1 MEIEKLLNN
10 DDEVQAEVD
19 AQGYWFD
26 MVRERIHR
34 VKSWLKDRQ
43 KQDSSEKAEK
53 VEPVTSIAKN
63 TSCTPKM
70 KLPKTDLRKF
80 SGDVLDWP
88 EFWDIFRVA
97 VHDNIDI
104 PPVQKFVYLK
114 SLLTGEAAGYVANFK
129 TEEANYELA
138 VERLQSR
145 YGKDDVQWN
154 RLMTKLADMKP
165 IDQSN
170 KAMRDTVDELCA
182 TVRAL
187 QVQVVTPDQYGAL
200 FMPLIESKLP
210 KDWRLEWA
218 RQKTAVGKDTVTFS
232 KLLEFLEQ
240 ELEIRESA
248 DQSDEKSQTSKNKSA
263 ERGKS
268 PLPTASGLMAK
279 SVTCTFCKGSHSPKE
294 CSVPMSVEDRFNT
307 EWSHANIENHANVG
321 EDPTSY
327 SCVRQVERKIL
338 MLVTLCRG
346 TPLTTQA
353 GTLLPI
359 HFYLARFKLRR
370 HPNLNKQLL
379 RRLQRMRT

>member
-1 MEIEKLLNN
+1 MVTPTTRLDHSLRVLFSSICRCRPLKIKTKQIDQLRRARTGLRGWMTRDFDAVTNIIESHSPEVERVEEKLGSIVTRLQKAEDLQMEIEKLLNN

-70 KLPKTDLRKF
+70 
-80 SGDVLDWP
+80 
-88 EFWDIFRVA
+88 IFRVA

-114 SLLTGEAAGYVANFK
+114 SLLTGEAAGYLANFK

-145 YGKDDVQWN
+145 YGEDDVQRN
-154 RLMTKLADMKP
+154 RLMTKLADVKP

-170 KAMRDTVDELCA
+170 KAMKDTVDELCA

-187 QVQVVTPDQYGAL
+187 QVQGVTPDQYGAL
-200 FMPLIESKLP
+200 LMPLIESKLP

-218 RQKTAVGKDTVTFS
+218 PTENNCGKGHRH
-232 KLLEFLEQ
+232 LLKVVRILG
-240 ELEIRESA
+240 
-248 DQSDEKSQTSKNKSA
+248 TGTGNP
-263 ERGKS
+263 G
-268 PLPTASGLMAK
+268 
-279 SVTCTFCKGSHSPKE
+279 E
-294 CSVPMSVEDRFNT
+294 CRP
-307 EWSHANIENHANVG
+307 
-321 EDPTSY
+321 
-327 SCVRQVERKIL
+327 VR
-338 MLVTLCRG
+338 
-346 TPLTTQA
+346 
-353 GTLLPI
+353 
-359 HFYLARFKLRR
+359 
-370 HPNLNKQLL
+370 
-379 RRLQRMRT
+379 